1 MMTSKEMD
9 TNVFAHQVTLHPEP
23 IPKPTSSQNVL
34 TLTNAMLKTQLTTV
48 IQMLHV
54 TTKQVVTNV
63 AVTKDSDK
71 LVMAMLVNGV
81 TLMNVTI
88 FTQHTTVTKMLP
100 VVIPPEAM
108 NVNVTP
114 VTAVTVSLV
123 TTLMNVPRDQMTV
136 M

>member
-1 MMTSKEMD
+1 
-9 TNVFAHQVTLHPEP
+9 
-23 IPKPTSSQNVL
+23 
-34 TLTNAMLKTQLTTV
+34 
-48 IQMLHV
+48 MLHV
-54 TTKQVVTNV
+54 IRTQMVTHA

-71 LVMAMLVNGV
+71 LVMTMLVNGL
-81 TLMNVTI
+81 TLMNVTPV
-88 FTQHTTVTKMLP
+88 TLPTTVTKMLP

-123 TTLMNVPRDQMTV
+123 TTLMNVPRDQMAV